1 MGLFDALFPKKK
13 QQVKDTGYFQLLNAY
28 VPIFQSWDGQL
39 YENDLVRSAIDA
51 RARHISKL
59 KIEFKGSAQPRL
71 QTRMKKWPNR
81 TQTWSQFLYRVST
94 ILDMQ
99 NNVFILPEYDQYME
113 RTGVITFLPER
124 FELVVVDG
132 VPWVRF
138 YFAGGNTT
146 AEELSNIGIL
156 TRHQYSNDLFGDSN
170 NALDST
176 MQLIEIQNK
185 GIEEAAKSSASY
197 RFMARITNF
206 TKGNALKKER
216 EEFAKNNLSSDSNG
230 GILLFPNTYDN
241 IQQVKA
247 QTYAVNP
254 TEREAIQ
261 SNVYRYFGVN
271 KEILENSATGD
282 KMDAFF
288 NGAIEPFE
296 IQLHEVLTK
305 WMFTEAEI
313 GHGSSVVVSA
323 NRLQYM
329 TTSEKVNMVKE
340 IGALGTLQIDD
351 IRELFNLEPF
361 GGEKGS
367 KVPIRGEYYFV
378 GEDKPAGRVEET
390 PPDDTEEEEPSE
402 TDDKTSDEDEEN
414 DDEGNEDNPGE
425 SLGRQTVPEK

>member
-1 MGLFDALFPKKK
+1 MGLFDTLFPKKK
-13 QQVKDTGYFQLLNAY
+13 QNVRDTGYFQLLNAY
-28 VPIFQSWDGQL
+28 TPIYSSWDGQL

-71 QTRMKKWPNR
+71 QTKMKKNPNR
-81 TQTWSQFLYRVST
+81 MQTWSQFLYRLST

-99 NNVFILPEYDQYME
+99 NTAFILPEYDQYME
-113 RTGVITFLPER
+113 RTGVITFLPEHY
-124 FELVVVDG
+124 ELVVANG

-138 YFAGGNTT
+138 YFPGGNAT

-156 TRHQYSNDLFGDSN
+156 TKHQYSNDLFGEEN
-170 NALDST
+170 EALNST
-176 MQLIEIQNK
+176 MQLIDIQNK
-185 GIEEAAKSSASY
+185 GIEEAAKSSGSY
-197 RFMARITNF
+197 QFMAKVSNF

-216 EEFAKNNLSSDSNG
+216 EEFAKNNLSADSGG
-230 GILLFPNTYDN
+230 GILLFPNTYTE
-241 IQQVKA
+241 IQQVKP

-254 TEREAIQ
+254 TEREVIQ

-271 KEILENSATGD
+271 KDILENSATGD

-296 IQLHEVLTK
+296 IQLHEVLTR

-313 GHGSSVVVSA
+313 GHGADVVVSA

-340 IGALGTLQIDD
+340 LGALGTLQIDD

-361 GGEKGS
+361 GGDVGK

-378 GEDKPAGRVEET
+378 GEDKPAGRV
-390 PPDDTEEEEPSE
+390 
-402 TDDKTSDEDEEN
+402 DENTIAPVEGAEEN
-414 DDEGNEDNPGE
+414 VDDNKENNPGQG
-425 SLGRQTVPEK
+425 LGRPAVPAE